1 MASHVIKGV
10 VIVSTIT
17 FKRAFIE
24 KDIIIKT
31 IDKILSNVFVVILE
45 LELCSW
51 GNFSQRVE
59 EEGDPLWSKSL
70 TNPMTVNDVTL
81 CQAECNMNRDI
92 GCKSI
97 TYCPSNRLCYQY
109 SKEITKND
117 ENIKFYDCFT
127 SYYACSGKFLITETS
142 E

>member
-1 MASHVIKGV
+1 
-10 VIVSTIT
+10 
-17 FKRAFIE
+17 
-24 KDIIIKT
+24 
-31 IDKILSNVFVVILE
+31 
-45 LELCSW
+45 
-51 GNFSQRVE
+51 
-59 EEGDPLWSKSL
+59 
-70 TNPMTVNDVTL
+70 MTVNDVTL